1 MSPGSLAAW
10 LSDAASRDALL
21 AAWQA
26 APDQPLAD
34 YETGALAA
42 AARAGKTRT
51 PITIATPGGRSR
63 LPLLAAVHAA
73 ALRLPGFPSPFS
85 RRDPGPVAL
94 VTTQVVRRAELA
106 ALDAAGVPVSP
117 ALHPARLRADRLVAP
132 LPGGKPMPQDPR
144 QLLLLVGP
152 SARWAIPRVPP
163 TVVVIDAADEPWQ
176 FAADAAAWAQ
186 ACGATPVV
194 FTDIARRTWLE
205 DSVTYPCGWS
215 QILAASRR

>member
-1 MSPGSLAAW
+1 MSAGSLAAW
-10 LSDAASRDALL
+10 LGDTASRDALL
-21 AAWQA
+21 AAWRA
-26 APDQPLAD
+26 APGQPLAD

-85 RRDPGPVAL
+85 GRDPGPVAL

-106 ALDAAGVPVSP
+106 GLDAAGVPVSP

-132 LPGGKPMPQDPR
+132 LPAGKPRQQDPR

-152 SARWAIPRVPP
+152 SARWVD
-163 TVVVIDAADEPWQ
+163 T
-176 FAADAAAWAQ
+176 
-186 ACGATPVV
+186 
-194 FTDIARRTWLE
+194 
-205 DSVTYPCGWS
+205 
-215 QILAASRR
+215 